1 MYILILFCIFN
12 LETIQAL
19 KEVVEDVIEPIDV
32 RQKKFQTPIKK
43 RLSNDKPDDD
53 DGERTTAS
61 ITSISSDKNTF
72 DTDEDNDSRTT
83 RDGGSPKVVGVQ
95 GNGRVRRFIN
105 DMRHK
110 AKNISC
116 KSSNTVAEQSKINI
130 VKFGW

>member
-1 MYILILFCIFN
+1 MSN

-19 KEVVEDVIEPIDV
+19 KEVVEDVIEPVDV
-32 RQKKFQTPIKK
+32 RQKKIRTPMKK
-43 RLSNDKPDDD
+43 KLSISDKPDDD

-72 DTDEDNDSRTT
+72 DTDDDNDSRTT
-83 RDGGSPKVVGVQ
+83 RDGGSPKAIGVQ

-116 KSSNTVAEQSKINI
+116 KSSNTVAEPSKINI
-130 VKFGW
+130 ANLNGKFS

>member
-1 MYILILFCIFN
+1 MCIFLN

-19 KEVVEDVIEPIDV
+19 KEVVEDVIEPVDV
-32 RQKKFQTPIKK
+32 RQKKLRTPIKMK
-43 RLSNDKPDDD
+43 VTHTDKADDE

-72 DTDEDNDSRTT
+72 DTDDDNDSRTT
-83 RDGGSPKVVGVQ
+83 RDGGSPKAVEVQ

-110 AKNISC
+110 AKSISC
-116 KSSNTVAEQSKINI
+116 KSSNTVAEDSKMN
-130 VKFGW
+130 

>member
-1 MYILILFCIFN
+1 MCILI

-32 RQKKFQTPIKK
+32 RQKKSQTPIKK
-43 RLSNDKPDDD
+43 KLSIDKPDDE

-61 ITSISSDKNTF
+61 ITSISSDKNAF
-72 DTDEDNDSRTT
+72 DTDDDNDSRTT
-83 RDGGSPKVVGVQ
+83 RDGGSPKAVGVQ
-95 GNGRVRRFIN
+95 GNSRVRRFIN

-116 KSSNTVAEQSKINI
+116 KSSNTVAEQSNI
-130 VKFGW
+130 IIVIF